1 MTSDKT
7 AAKARRYV
15 GASLLTNHRYVGASL
30 LANHRRYVG
39 ASLLANHRIREQA
52 RSYDYKAGMLRN

>member
-1 MTSDKT
+1 MTAAAECTVAMTSDKT

-15 GASLLTNHRYVGASL
+15 GASLL
-30 LANHRRYVG
+30 ANHRYVG